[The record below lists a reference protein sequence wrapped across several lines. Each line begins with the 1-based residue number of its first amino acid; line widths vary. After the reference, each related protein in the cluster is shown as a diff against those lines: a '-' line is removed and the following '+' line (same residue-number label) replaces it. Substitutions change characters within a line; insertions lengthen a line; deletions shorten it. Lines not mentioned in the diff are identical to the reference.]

1 MNQNSSAQRTTVSRP
16 QTGQYKGHP
25 MIILNPDDRFPFQF
39 GLHKASLILQHIN
52 DIREFVEETESAAT
66 PMAAALSCQCTT
78 QIADS
83 NAIPAGPP

>member
-1 MNQNSSAQRTTVSRP
+1 MTHTANAQRTTASRP

-52 DIREFVEETESAAT
+52 DIREFVEETESAST
-66 PMAAALSCQCTT
+66 PMAAVSSCQRTT

-83 NAIPAGPP
+83 NAIPA